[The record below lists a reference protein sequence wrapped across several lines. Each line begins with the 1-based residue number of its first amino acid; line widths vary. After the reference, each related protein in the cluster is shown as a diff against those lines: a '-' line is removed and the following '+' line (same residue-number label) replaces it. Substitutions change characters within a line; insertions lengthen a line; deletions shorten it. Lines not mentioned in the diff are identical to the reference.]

1 MKRILL
7 IFGFIFIGISAFSQ
21 TGNPKHTLVIGIGN
35 SEKDVFNNTIT
46 LINSLDDVKII
57 LKCETQKALL
67 IEKDDVFYK
76 DDMEFLKFLQSK
88 IEGLVLNKKD
98 ISIMENECFYE
109 VLKQKL

>member
-7 IFGFIFIGISAFSQ
+7 IIAFIFIGISTYSQ
-21 TGNPKHTLVIGIGN
+21 TVNSKHTLVIGIGN

-46 LINSLDDVKII
+46 FINSLNDVKII
-57 LKCETQKALL
+57 LTCETHKALL
-67 IEKDDVFYK
+67 IEKDDIFYK

-88 IEGLVLNKKD
+88 IKGLVLNKKD